1 MDERAGNDGRLPSH
15 SRTVGIV
22 GLPPHAR
29 CCRRLIALSLRHL
42 QLPDDQPSHRDLR
55 QGDGKMAFALFGTG
69 LLMELIGLMEL
80 KIDQLNKVNYGN
92 AIPIFIIIRTR
103 KLQFCRSLIRQ
114 RPSPSR
120 IPEFASSNLTMEPPF
135 ASEYFPTSSSRSPAQ
150 SNSPLGFAASHSDER
165 GIIPVPSRPAA
176 ALLEGTIIPDHRFA

>member
-42 QLPDDQPSHRDLR
+42 QLPDDQPSHSDLR

-92 AIPIFIIIRTR
+92 AIPILSLFALGSFSSAGVLYVNAPP
-103 KLQFCRSLIRQ
+103 LQGFRSSPAAILRWSHPLPRHIFQ
-114 RPSPSR
+114 RAFPAAWRSR
-120 IPEFASSNLTMEPPF
+120 IR
-135 ASEYFPTSSSRSPAQ
+135 RSGSQ
-150 SNSPLGFAASHSDER
+150 GRAAYR
-165 GIIPVPSRPAA
+165 R
-176 ALLEGTIIPDHRFA
+176 

>member
-120 IPEFASSNLTMEPPF
+120 IPEFASSDLTMEPPL
-135 ASEYFPTSSSRSPAQ
+135 ASLYFPTSISRSLAQ
-150 SNSPLGFAASHSDER
+150 SNSPLGFAASRSDE
-165 GIIPVPSRPAA
+165 
-176 ALLEGTIIPDHRFA
+176 